1 MAKRKQ
7 AEAEKTLASI
17 RESIPLLRTQ
27 LMEAEAAAA
36 VKLQRANVDP
46 AAIDTDAP
54 EAVRAASAGPWTLFP
69 AVELQ
74 RLQQLHTTRLIEES
88 SKIRGAVLLESSLGE
103 THDIEPEDLQE
114 MARITLQDVTLEQV
128 GCLIALDRLSDRLS
142 FRLSDRLSDR
152 DRRDCPLSFL
162 MAAVLR
168 SSAR

>member
-1 MAKRKQ
+1 MALKKEHAAMAKRKQ

-54 EAVRAASAGPWTLFP
+54 EAVRAASAGPWTLLP
-69 AVELQ
+69 DVELQ

-114 MARITLQDVTLEQV
+114 MARITLQDVTLEQA
-128 GCLIALDRLSDRLS
+128 LMLSPLDRL
-142 FRLSDRLSDR
+142 
-152 DRRDCPLSFL
+152 
-162 MAAVLR
+162 
-168 SSAR
+168 